1 MIRLLRTHL
10 MCVFGC
16 AGASRGNP
24 ARHAAGKIMNG
35 AQYTALQGMLPPRR
49 GEWRLLHDTTRDGG
63 VKHTKFHEMCDGKGT
78 RARAADAR
86 MRARAHTRTWAAHTV
101 VVLRDGEGSIYGGY
115 ADVAWHSRNDW
126 VRSSGAFLFCL
137 ASSKATAAAPFKMSL
152 TGTKNERAIR
162 GDSGYGVRF
171 GWGPNLGVQADGLVL
186 CDIGDTYT
194 AGSLGA
200 TLSTANPV
208 AVTALEVWQ
217 LADS

>member
-1 MIRLLRTHL
+1 
-10 MCVFGC
+10 
-16 AGASRGNP
+16 
-24 ARHAAGKIMNG
+24 MNG

-78 RARAADAR
+78 RARAADAPW
-86 MRARAHTRTWAAHTV
+86 RARAHTRTWAAHTV
-101 VVLRDGEGSIYGGY
+101 VVLRDGEGSINGGY
-115 ADVAWHSRNDW
+115 ADVAWHGRCEYT
-126 VRSSGAFLFCL
+126 SSTDAFMFCL
-137 ASSKATAAAPFKMSL
+137 ASSKAPAAAPFKMPL
-152 TGTKNERAIR
+152 NGTNNGLAIGGDKNHGAH
-162 GDSGYGVRF
+162 F
-171 GWGPNLGVQADGLVL
+171 GNGHDLEVKADGNAT
-186 CDIGDTYT
+186 CAIGDTYT